1 MTLLNRVVSRVLRL
15 PPPTHRG
22 LVRQRDLRATMPDGV
37 VLLADR
43 CFPRGHDA
51 DLPTVLI
58 RTPYGRSGLPAF
70 EAGVMAER
78 GYNVVVQSCRGT
90 HGSGGIF
97 EPFVNE
103 QSDGIA
109 TVEWVQRQPWFDG
122 RLGTHGSS
130 YCGYTQHALA
140 DGTPDGVVGAMAPSV
155 ASADLRGLFHPF
167 GVFALESML
176 SWVYGLDP
184 AGERNLLAVVRQLRR
199 GREVIPRAAASLP
212 VREAD
217 VVATGRVQRF
227 FRDWVDHDQRDDAF
241 WDALDHRM
249 GLTRGRAAVTSHAGW
264 FDIFTPYQ
272 IADFQAMQAAG
283 RDVELTVGPWN
294 HGGGFGHRVAD
305 ALALFDRKLKQGAR
319 QKRVKPVHV
328 QLHGDDRWLHYDSWP
343 PASIAQRWHVHRGGA
358 LGLQPAGDSTPD
370 AWSHDP
376 ADPAPSTGGAAL
388 GRGGPKD
395 NAEREARDDVL
406 TYTTPPL
413 PSDVAVLGTPRA
425 RLHVQSTT
433 EEYDVVVR
441 VCEVDAKGVSR
452 NLSDGVVRLTGAV
465 GPQAVD
471 VELWPL
477 GALLHAGHRIR
488 LQVSSALHPL
498 YARNLGSGEPAA
510 KAVTMVVSRQ
520 ELFHDGFHQS
530 WIELPIVLVAPQ
542 DVVG

>member
-1 MTLLNRVVSRVLRL
+1 VTLFNRVVSRVLRL

-58 RTPYGRSGLPAF
+58 RTPYGRRGLPAF

-90 HGSGGIF
+90 HGSGGSF

-109 TVEWVQRQPWFDG
+109 TVEWLQRQPWFDG
-122 RLGTHGSS
+122 RLATHGSS

-155 ASADLRGLFHPF
+155 AAADLHGLFHPF

-184 AGERNLLAVVRQLRR
+184 AGERNLLAVVSQLRR

-217 VVATGRVQRF
+217 VAATGRVQRF
-227 FRDWVDHDQRDDAF
+227 FRDWVDHDQRDDAY
-241 WDALDHRM
+241 WDALDHRA
-249 GLTRGRAAVTSHAGW
+249 GLTRGSAAVTSHAGW

-305 ALALFDRKLKQGAR
+305 ALALFDRKLKQGPR

-328 QLHGDDRWLHYDSWP
+328 QMHGDDRWLHYDSWP

-358 LGLQPAGDSTPD
+358 LGLQSAGDSTPD

-441 VCEVDAKGVSR
+441 LCEVDAKGVSR

-465 GPQAVD
+465 GPQVVD

-477 GALLHAGHRIR
+477 GALLRAGHRIR

-498 YARNLGSGEPAA
+498 YARNLGSGEPAS

-520 ELFHDGFHQS
+520 ELFHDGLHES
-530 WIELPIVLVAPQ
+530 WIELPTVVVTPQ